1 MRWISRCRM
10 FCLLSKFTLH
20 QQLSP
25 NRRFGTTKFYFT
37 SFKVLRL
44 LQNLVISENH
54 GAREHP
60 NTTAMGVALLS
71 KSFLY
76 SEPECGRW
84 LRCQNGTGGWR
95 AVFTRISVAWLGR
108 ICPVP
113 AESPDPRGKRRGS
126 DDSAPIGPTNVAQ
139 SF

>member
-1 MRWISRCRM
+1 M
-10 FCLLSKFTLH
+10 
-20 QQLSP
+20 
-25 NRRFGTTKFYFT
+25 
-37 SFKVLRL
+37 
-44 LQNLVISENH
+44 ISENH
-54 GAREHP
+54 GARENP

-71 KSFLY
+71 KGFLY

-84 LRCQNGTGGWR
+84 LRCQNGIGGWR
-95 AVFTRISVAWLGR
+95 AVFTRISVAWLGP

-113 AESPDPRGKRRGS
+113 AESPDPKEKRRVS

>member
-54 GAREHP
+54 GAREYP

-76 SEPECGRW
+76 SENECGLW
-84 LRCQNGTGGWR
+84 LRCQNGIGGWR